1 MGGAAL
7 KSPGWLPRLGARGG
21 HGLRTRIPGT
31 ETGGNNAVAAV
42 INALKGSIMLKDSNI
57 IAVLPAKDIN
67 RAKEFY
73 RDKLGIE
80 PSDSME
86 EGSVMYRCGQGTGF
100 LIYQTENAGTAKNTQ
115 MGWETDNLEREMEEL
130 RGRGVVF
137 EEYDFPGLKTENGVA
152 TADWGKAAWFLDSE
166 GNIINISQRA

>member
-1 MGGAAL
+1 VARRWRVPGGC
-7 KSPGWLPRLGARGG
+7 PGSAQRGG

-31 ETGGNNAVAAV
+31 ETGGSHAIVAV
-42 INALKGSIMLKDSNI
+42 IYALKGIIMLTDSNI

-80 PSDSME
+80 PSESME
-86 EGSVMYRCGQGTGF
+86 EGSVMYSCGQGTRF
-100 LIYQTENAGTAKNTQ
+100 LIYQTENAGTARNTQ

-130 RGRGVVF
+130 RSRGVVF
-137 EEYDFPGLKTENGVA
+137 EDYNFPGLKTENGVA

-166 GNIINISQRA
+166 DNIINISQRT

>member
-7 KSPGWLPRLGARGG
+7 KSPRWPPRLGTRGG
-21 HGLRTRIPGT
+21 HGLRRRIPGT
-31 ETGGNNAVAAV
+31 ETGGSHAIVAV
-42 INALKGSIMLKDSNI
+42 IYALKGIIMLTDSNI

-80 PSDSME
+80 PSESME
-86 EGSVMYRCGQGTGF
+86 EGSVMYSCGQGTRF

-137 EEYDFPGLKTENGVA
+137 EDYDFPGLKTENGVA

-166 GNIINISQRA
+166 GNIINIAQRA